1 MSDTIITGA
10 YDMHIHT
17 GPDIMDRKLDFLEE
31 AERVRD
37 AGMAGYVIKS
47 HYFPS
52 SSWAKVANA
61 RVPECQTFGSIVLN
75 NSVGGLNPYAVL
87 NLFRLNFI

>member
-37 AGMAGYVIKS
+37 AGMAGYVIKKPLLS
-47 HYFPS
+47 EFFMGKGSKCKS
-52 SSWAKVANA
+52 SGMSDFWKY
-61 RVPECQTFGSIVLN
+61 CT
-75 NSVGGLNPYAVL
+75 
-87 NLFRLNFI
+87 

>member
-47 HYFPS
+47 H
-52 SSWAKVANA
+52 
-61 RVPECQTFGSIVLN
+61 
-75 NSVGGLNPYAVL
+75 
-87 NLFRLNFI
+87 

>member
-1 MSDTIITGA
+1 MTCISTRAQILWTEA
-10 YDMHIHT
+10 
-17 GPDIMDRKLDFLEE
+17 DFLEE

-75 NSVGGLNPYAVL
+75 NSVGGLNPYAVDAAARMEQRWYGSL
-87 NLFRLNFI
+87 L